1 MTIDEA
7 YSFNEFASGGF
18 TGVFLSGFDA
28 NNHVLHTAL
37 MWLSTALFGIH
48 DFALRL
54 PALAGSALFLW
65 FLPQLVER
73 VTPGDRRW
81 MRLLLFLVLV
91 LNPLT
96 LDLLCA
102 ARGYSLALAFLT
114 LALLRLSQYVATR
127 RPRDLS
133 WMSAFL
139 GLACCAN
146 LSFAFVALATLG
158 IALALVIRNGDAA
171 NIHRTLVPGV
181 AILFTLLVL
190 PLSRAERNNFYW
202 GAKDLHES
210 LQSTITPFLR
220 HDPFLP
226 GPFGSAKSVA
236 RMERRV
242 LPAALLILAACG
254 LLWFLRGRHPHV
266 PPLIAV
272 LFVTLFGYWLAHER
286 FAVPYPSER
295 TGVALVF
302 LFFLTFGAAISVW
315 RPAWRAP
322 AGFWIASLPAT
333 LILAALLLQFL
344 QQLQQ
349 PGYLWAW
356 HEERDNRR
364 IAALLRDRGAHR
376 ICAYWQ
382 FQPGLEWYR
391 RAGEIPGAEPLT
403 KYPGE
408 NPPLR
413 DHDAYVLLRP
423 DPARLASSGLAVA
436 WTNSDTGVTVAVPLS
451 GGLKNAVSGPN

>member
-37 MWLSTALFGIH
+37 MWLSTAVFGLD

-65 FLPQLVER
+65 FLPQLIEL
-73 VTPGDRRW
+73 VTPGRW
-81 MRLLLFLVLV
+81 MRRLLFLILV

-102 ARGYSLALAFLT
+102 ARGYSLALGFLT
-114 LALLRLSQYVATR
+114 LSILSFMRYTARHET
-127 RPRDLS
+127 RDLS
-133 WMSAFL
+133 RMSAFL
-139 GLACCAN
+139 GLTCCAN
-146 LSFAFVALATLG
+146 LSFAFVSLAVLCVAMVT
-158 IALALVIRNGDAA
+158 AIRNGDAA
-171 NIHRTLVPGV
+171 RLHRAIAPGA
-181 AILFTLLVL
+181 AILFCVLVL

-202 GAKDLHES
+202 GAKDLRES
-210 LQSTITPFLR
+210 LDSTATPFLR

-226 GPFGSAKSVA
+226 GPFGSAKYVA
-236 RMERRV
+236 RLERRF
-242 LPAALLILAACG
+242 LPASLLILGISG
-254 LLWFLRGRHPHV
+254 LLWFVRGSHPQV
-266 PPLIAV
+266 TPLIGI
-272 LFVTLFGYWLAHER
+272 LLVTLFGYWLAHEH

-302 LFFLTFGAAISVW
+302 LFFLCFGAAISVW
-315 RPAWRAP
+315 RPGWRAP
-322 AGFWIASLPAT
+322 AAFWVLGAPST
-333 LILAALLLQFL
+333 LILLVLLLQCIH
-344 QQLQQ
+344 QLQQ

-356 HEERDNRR
+356 HEERDNRQVAG
-364 IAALLRDRGAHR
+364 ILRDRGAR
-376 ICAYWQ
+376 NICAYWQ
-382 FQPGLEWYR
+382 FQPALEWYR
-391 RAGEIPGAEPLT
+391 RSGNIPRAGALA

-423 DPARLASSGLAVA
+423 DPAKLAANGLETL
-436 WTNSDTGVTVAVPLS
+436 WRNSQTGVTVAVPVA
-451 GGLKNAVSGPN
+451 GGPRNGSPASK